1 VSNYIFNYNQLADI
15 PASLR
20 STPRPES
27 AKLFMAFIT
36 STEFQKMLSAGGTA
50 PTMLRSLDQQNKV
63 ANYDDNPQTNLP
75 GFRIYDLDRRM
86 ADWWRMQYE

>member
-1 VSNYIFNYNQLADI
+1 
-15 PASLR
+15 
-20 STPRPES
+20 
-27 AKLFMAFIT
+27 MAFIT

-63 ANYDDNPQTNLP
+63 ANYDDNPQTNLS